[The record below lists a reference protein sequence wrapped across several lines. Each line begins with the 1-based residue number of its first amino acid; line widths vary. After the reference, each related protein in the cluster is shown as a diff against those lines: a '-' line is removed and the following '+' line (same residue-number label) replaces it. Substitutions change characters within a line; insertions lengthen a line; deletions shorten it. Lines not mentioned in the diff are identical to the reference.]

1 MARIKI
7 IYRKLGREQAYGVSS
22 SDGIIEIDSRLKSKK
37 HLEVLIHEIL
47 HILNPKDSEDMI
59 IKKSVT
65 LTKILW
71 QEGYRRI
78 DQSTDHEPLQDGSK
92 WEHTEY
98 ISKKNGINLTKLVY
112 AESLLE
118 VLNQFK
124 NMEVVMVKEL
134 DLLPEGDIDIISL
147 N

>member
-1 MARIKI
+1 VARIKI

-92 WEHTEY
+92 
-98 ISKKNGINLTKLVY
+98 
-112 AESLLE
+112 
-118 VLNQFK
+118 
-124 NMEVVMVKEL
+124 
-134 DLLPEGDIDIISL
+134 
-147 N
+147 

>member
-1 MARIKI
+1 LFNVARIKI

-92 WEHTEY
+92 
-98 ISKKNGINLTKLVY
+98 
-112 AESLLE
+112 
-118 VLNQFK
+118 
-124 NMEVVMVKEL
+124 
-134 DLLPEGDIDIISL
+134 
-147 N
+147 

>member
-1 MARIKI
+1 MAKIKI
-7 IYRKLGREQAYGVSS
+7 IYRKLGKEQAYGIAS

-37 HLEVLIHEIL
+37 HLEVLIHELL
-47 HILNPKDSEDMI
+47 HLLNPKDTEEMV

-92 WEHTEY
+92 
-98 ISKKNGINLTKLVY
+98 
-112 AESLLE
+112 
-118 VLNQFK
+118 
-124 NMEVVMVKEL
+124 
-134 DLLPEGDIDIISL
+134 
-147 N
+147 